1 MIGIV
6 RSKKGMALMIVLMF
20 VIVGATLGGYF
31 LKSMLSGGVQTKV
44 KSNTLVAQY
53 LAEAAL
59 EKTVYKIAKEIND
72 FPVDN
77 IKELKNIADHK
88 WFWYVR
94 LPGLMAKGGLTA
106 GFGANQGIGVSM
118 NFQTSSLV
126 PEVKYSAQDLKLQDL
141 INDIVGKSG
150 AANVNV
156 TASIDRT
163 YGISSGKPDL
173 VIPGISTPD
182 IPVADGITKW
192 ISSKKLPS
200 FEMPEMKF
208 GLKDLISELKV
219 TMIIEGVPVPF
230 PIGKIITTVLPL
242 DFLNLDFKRIMSELG
257 IPTKISLGDIACN
270 IVTDILP
277 GSITLPDLKETK
289 AEVQVEKYGYLRF
302 KVSSDFTPNTS
313 APDKNYK
320 YSIDATKEF
329 KVVDLQPVAPLHSFF
344 VANSSDSKINFNK
357 GKHFTVNSFDWSK
370 MGLSSADP
378 IKLADTINFPGLIRV
393 NGSQEMPVKTNFVGE
408 FKGWKFATQTEWP
421 LLFIPDKSDDYDKG
435 ALGEFSVKT
444 GFIPKIPTLPDGA
457 GKWGKWQWPAFG
469 TKNSLYTM
477 PWPDSEATTHL
488 FGDFCLK
495 FPYNLE
501 IEGNVTKKFRY
512 WYAAIIQIII
522 PWPVQITFPIPMWR
536 TSWSDS
542 KDENLK
548 QYTFR
553 WDVLAKNAPFNLA
566 FKKFSDVKDR
576 TRDPSDP
583 KNAAPNLYA
592 MDQYAKKATH
602 FYNGSDEFNEEIEKR
617 KKLSGDDTFVLDG
630 VNFINSSVELPAMVV
645 KGKGMIV
652 SAGNI
657 VINGDIKQLGG
668 MGGTKVDEV
677 RYTKFS
683 LVAPAGKVIV
693 KNKSRIDA
701 AIYAKEGLATEK
713 ETVINGNLV
722 VDSFNKSDIAADT
735 TVNYVASKTRMS
747 IPALLPYVGKYEPI
761 RYFASVSEQWL
772 SYNAKDIEDNQNDKK

>member
-1 MIGIV
+1 MIRIIKT
-6 RSKKGMALMIVLMF
+6 KKGMALMIVLLF
-20 VIVGATLGGYF
+20 VIIGATLGGYF
-31 LKSMLSGGVQTKV
+31 LKSMLSGGIQTKI

-77 IKELKNIADHK
+77 IKDLKNIADHK

-94 LPGLMAKGGLTA
+94 LPGIMAKGGLTA
-106 GFGANQGIGVSM
+106 GFGAKQGIGVSM
-118 NFQTSSLV
+118 NYQTTNLL
-126 PEVKYSAQDLKLQDL
+126 PEVKYSAEDLDLQSL
-141 INDIVGKSG
+141 ITDITGKSG
-150 AANVNV
+150 AANVKV
-156 TASIDRT
+156 TASIDRS

-173 VIPGISTPD
+173 TIPGISTPD
-182 IPVADGITKW
+182 IPVANGITKW
-192 ISSKKLPS
+192 ISGKNLPS
-200 FEMPEMKF
+200 FEMPNMEF
-208 GLKDLISELKV
+208 GLKDIISKLKV

-230 PIGKIITTVLPL
+230 PIGEVITTVLPL
-242 DFLNLDFKRIMSELG
+242 DFLNLDFKKILSDLG
-257 IPTKISLGDIACN
+257 IPTKISLGNIACN
-270 IVTDILP
+270 IVNDILP
-277 GSITLPDLKETK
+277 GKITIPDLKETK

-302 KVSSDFTPNTS
+302 KVESKYTPNINN
-313 APDKNYK
+313 PDKNY
-320 YSIDATKEF
+320 SFNIDATKEF
-329 KVVDLQPVAPLHSFF
+329 KVVDLQPIAPLHSFF

-357 GKHFTVNSFDWSK
+357 GKHFTVNSFDWAK
-370 MGLSSADP
+370 LGLSSADP

-408 FKGWKFATQTEWP
+408 FKGWKFVTQTEWP
-421 LLFIPDKSDDYDKG
+421 LLFIPGNSDDYDKG
-435 ALGEFSVKT
+435 AMGEFSHKT
-444 GFIPKIPTLPDGA
+444 GFIPEIPTLPYGA

-469 TKNSLYTM
+469 TSNSLYTL

-512 WYAAIIQIII
+512 WYAAIIQITI
-522 PWPVQITFPIPMWR
+522 PWPVSITFPIPMWR

-542 KDENLK
+542 KPEDLK

-553 WDVLAKNAPFNLA
+553 WDTLAKNAPFNLA
-566 FKKFSDVKDR
+566 FKKFSDIKDR
-576 TRDPSDP
+576 IRDPKDP
-583 KNAAPNLYA
+583 KNKPTNLYA

-602 FYNGSDEFNEEIEKR
+602 FYNDSDEFNEEIKKR
-617 KKLSGDDTFVLDG
+617 MKQSGDNTFVLDG
-630 VNFINSSVELPAMVV
+630 VNFINSSVELPGMIV

-652 SAGNI
+652 SAGDI
-657 VINGDIKQLGG
+657 VVKGDIKQLGG

-683 LVAPAGKVIV
+683 LVSPAGKVIV
-693 KNKSRIDA
+693 KNKARIDA
-701 AIYAKEGLATEK
+701 AIYAKGGLLTGD

-722 VDSFNKSDIAADT
+722 VDSFNKSDIGADT

-747 IPALLPYVGKYEPI
+747 ISSLLPYVGKYDPV
-761 RYFASVSEQWL
+761 RYFASLSEQWL
-772 SYNAKDIEDNQNDKK
+772 SYNAKDLEKKKSSK

>member
-1 MIGIV
+1 MIGILKK
-6 RSKKGMALMIVLMF
+6 KKGIALTLVLIF
-20 VIVGATLGGYF
+20 TLVGATIGAYF
-31 LKSMLSGGVQTKV
+31 LKSMISGGIQTKV

-59 EKTVYKIAKEIND
+59 EKTVYNIAKQIND

-77 IKELKNIADHK
+77 IKQLKDITHHK
-88 WFWYVR
+88 WFWYMR
-94 LPGLMAKGGLTA
+94 LPGVMAKGGLTA

-118 NFQTSSLV
+118 NFQTSNLTPKV
-126 PEVKYSAQDLKLQDL
+126 TYTAQDLGLQDL
-141 INDIVGKSG
+141 IKDVTGKSG
-150 AANVNV
+150 AANVTV
-156 TASIDRT
+156 TANIDRS

-200 FEMPEMKF
+200 FEMPSMEF
-208 GLKDLISELKV
+208 GLKDLVSNLKV
-219 TMIIEGVPVPF
+219 TMVIEGVPVPF
-230 PIGKIITTVLPL
+230 PIGKIIETLLPST
-242 DFLNLDFKRIMSELG
+242 FTNIDFKKIMSDVG
-257 IPTKISLGDIACN
+257 IPTKISLGNIACN

-277 GSITLPDLKETK
+277 GKITIPDLKQTK
-289 AEVQVEKYGYLRF
+289 AEVQMEKYGYLRF
-302 KVSSDFTPNTS
+302 KVNSEYTPNIS
-313 APDKNYK
+313 APDTKYK
-320 YSIDATKEF
+320 YKIDATKEF
-329 KVVDLQPVAPLHSFF
+329 KVVDLQPVAPRHSFF
-344 VANSSDSKINFNK
+344 IANSSDSKINFNT
-357 GKHFTVNSFDWSK
+357 GKPFTVNSFDWFK
-370 MGLSSADP
+370 LGISSADP

-393 NGSQEMPVKTNFVGE
+393 NGSQEMPVKTNFIGE
-408 FKGWKFATQTEWP
+408 FKGWKFITQTEWP
-421 LLFIPDKSDDYDKG
+421 LLFIPGNSDDYDNG
-435 ALGEFSVKT
+435 ALGAFSNKT
-444 GFIPKIPTLPDGA
+444 GFIPSIPTLPEGA

-522 PWPVQITFPIPMWR
+522 PWPVSITFPIPMWR
-536 TSWSDS
+536 TTWSDS
-542 KDENLK
+542 KPEKLK

-553 WDVLAKNAPFNLA
+553 WDELAKNAPFNLA
-566 FKKFSDVKDR
+566 FKDFSDIKDR
-576 TRDPSDP
+576 VRDPNAP
-583 KNAAPNLYA
+583 KNKPTNLYA

-602 FYNGSDEFNEEIEKR
+602 FYNSSAEFNDEIKKR
-617 KKLSGDDTFVLDG
+617 IKMSGDNTFVLDG
-630 VNFINSSVELPAMVV
+630 VNFINSSVELPSMIV

-657 VINGDIKQLGG
+657 IVNGDIKQLGG
-668 MGGTKVDEV
+668 MGGTNVDAI
-677 RYTKFS
+677 RFTKFS
-683 LVAPAGKVIV
+683 LIAPAGKVIV
-693 KNKSRIDA
+693 KKKARIDA
-701 AIYAKEGLATEK
+701 AIYAKQGIATEA

-722 VDSFNKSDIAADT
+722 VDSFNKSEIGADT

-747 IPALLPYVGKYEPI
+747 VPALIPKYGKYAPL
-761 RYFASVSEQWL
+761 RYFASLSEQWL
-772 SYNAKDIEDNQNDKK
+772 SYNAKDITTK